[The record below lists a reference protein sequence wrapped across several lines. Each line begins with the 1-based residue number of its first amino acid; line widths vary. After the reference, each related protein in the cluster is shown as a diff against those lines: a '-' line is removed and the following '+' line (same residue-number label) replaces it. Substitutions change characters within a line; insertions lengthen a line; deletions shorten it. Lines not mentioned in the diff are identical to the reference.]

1 VALGDVNGDGDLDA
15 VFASHIG
22 ENRLRLGNGDGSFFC
37 GDLSDDTNR
46 AWGVALGDLDGDGD
60 LDAVFANFG
69 DFVSDET
76 ERNRVCVGN
85 GAGGFT
91 CSDVSQDSGHAT
103 AVALGDVD
111 GDGDLDAVFAY
122 FGGDN
127 RACLG
132 DGSGGFA
139 NCAPSLPSGGY
150 LYTMDV
156 ALGDVDGD
164 GDLDA
169 VFANEGDPFA
179 FPAEGALNPV
189 CFGDGSGEFTC
200 YDAYSED
207 TSTTLG
213 VAIATPLCQGQVPT
227 IPSTNGPDIIHGTD
241 GADVIWGWG
250 GGDTIYG
257 GDGDDL
263 ICLDKGADN
272 AFGGRGAD
280 RIFGGPGADTISG
293 GAGKDVIKGGGGAD
307 TLDGGKKRDKIF
319 GNGGSDSLFGR
330 GGDDTLEGGGKGDLL
345 EGGKGDDELFGGK
358 GADTL
363 KGGGGDD
370 LADGGGGTDTCVA
383 ETKVHCE
390 V

>member
-1 VALGDVNGDGDLDA
+1 LRNSRLPLDRRPGLAASLHLAAHLGLGGAGVGASPDGSYGVALGDVNGDGDLDA

-132 DGSGGFA
+132 D
-139 NCAPSLPSGGY
+139 
-150 LYTMDV
+150 
-156 ALGDVDGD
+156 
-164 GDLDA
+164 
-169 VFANEGDPFA
+169 
-179 FPAEGALNPV
+179 
-189 CFGDGSGEFTC
+189 
-200 YDAYSED
+200 
-207 TSTTLG
+207 
-213 VAIATPLCQGQVPT
+213 
-227 IPSTNGPDIIHGTD
+227 
-241 GADVIWGWG
+241 
-250 GGDTIYG
+250 
-257 GDGDDL
+257 
-263 ICLDKGADN
+263 
-272 AFGGRGAD
+272 
-280 RIFGGPGADTISG
+280 
-293 GAGKDVIKGGGGAD
+293 
-307 TLDGGKKRDKIF
+307 
-319 GNGGSDSLFGR
+319 
-330 GGDDTLEGGGKGDLL
+330 
-345 EGGKGDDELFGGK
+345 
-358 GADTL
+358 
-363 KGGGGDD
+363 
-370 LADGGGGTDTCVA
+370 
-383 ETKVHCE
+383 
-390 V
+390 